1 MKAIIIDDETHV
13 REGLLL
19 LAEWKRFGIQKVFEA
34 KDGEEAQNLIIQNQ
48 PEIIFTDMNMPNFDG
63 IKLLKWLSK
72 NEIKSKIIV
81 ISGYDDFHYMRNA
94 ITYGSY
100 DYLLKPIDPGLLNE
114 TLERAVSDWK
124 KEALQRESTN
134 ETNRV
139 INEVKPLYWDYLFS
153 NIIANQVVSD
163 ETVQKIKK
171 EFGVLVNKVECTIS
185 LIFIS
190 SKIIEKFDNDK
201 DLAFFTLLNISNEIV
216 RSKQSGFCFRNINK
230 ENEIVVLL
238 WNSKNEIE
246 ILKKIQTEIYKFS
259 GINALF
265 VVGKP
270 LSLIKEAYHSARKT
284 LLKHNMMEC
293 SKRNNIVC
301 YEDIT
306 TGPNLHLFDFAEDI
320 KWAVQSSSTEQMEEI
335 MQKIFYALESKH
347 VLSYEQVSVW
357 EEQFEILRKNW
368 LKEYNT
374 NEDVAF
380 YKGTNYWD
388 DKGRFSFNKFKEE
401 KRKEF
406 YELIHLLNDVRYK
419 KETNSIQEI
428 EAYLRK
434 NYEKDITLQEI
445 AERFFLSREYISR
458 KFKQEYHETLT
469 NYLTKIRI
477 EKAKELLENPH
488 LKVYEISY
496 KVGYPNEKYFSK
508 VFKKL
513 VGVTPNVYRI
523 HVMSK

>member
-19 LAEWKRFGIQKVFEA
+19 LAEWKRFGIQEVFEA
-34 KDGEEAQNLIIQNQ
+34 KDGEEARNMIIKHQ
-48 PEIIFTDMNMPNFDG
+48 PEIIFTDMNMPKLDG
-63 IKLLKWLSK
+63 IELLKWLSK
-72 NEIKSKIIV
+72 NEMTSKIIV

-100 DYLLKPIDPGLLNE
+100 DYLLKPIDPSLLNE

-124 KEALQRESTN
+124 KEALKRESTI

-139 INEVKPLYWDYLFS
+139 INEVKPLYWDHIFS
-153 NIIANQVVSD
+153 NVVSNQAISS
-163 ETVQKIKK
+163 ETVQKINK
-171 EFGVLVNKVECTIS
+171 EFGINLNEVECTIS
-185 LIFIS
+185 LVFIS
-190 SKIIEKFDNDK
+190 PKIIEKFNGDK
-201 DLAFFTLLNISNEIV
+201 NLAFFTLLNICNEIV
-216 RSKQSGFCFRNINK
+216 RSKQNGFCFRNVNK

-238 WNSKNEIE
+238 WNNKNEIE

-259 GINALF
+259 CINALF
-265 VVGKP
+265 SVGKP
-270 LSLIKEAYHSARKT
+270 LSPIKDAYHSARKT
-284 LLKHNMMEC
+284 LLKHNMIEY

-301 YEDIT
+301 YQDIT
-306 TGPNLHLFDFAEDI
+306 SGPNLHLFDFAEDI
-320 KWAVQSSSTEQMEEI
+320 KWAIQSSSIEQMEEI
-335 MQKIFYALESKH
+335 IQKIFHTLESKH

-374 NEDVAF
+374 NEDVTF

-388 DKGRFSFNKFKEE
+388 EKGLFSFDKFKEE

-419 KETNSIQEI
+419 KETSSIQEI
-428 EAYLRK
+428 EAFLRK

-496 KVGYPNEKYFSK
+496 KVGYQNEKYFSK

-513 VGVTPNVYRI
+513 VGFTPNEYRV

>member
-19 LAEWKRFGIQKVFEA
+19 LAEWKRFGIQEVFEA
-34 KDGEEAQNLIIQNQ
+34 KDGEDAKNLIIKHQ
-48 PEIIFTDMNMPNFDG
+48 PEIIFTDMNMPRFDG
-63 IKLLKWLSK
+63 IELLKWLNK
-72 NEIKSKIIV
+72 NEITSKIIV

-100 DYLLKPIDPGLLNE
+100 DYLLKPIDPSLLNE
-114 TLERAVSDWK
+114 TLERAVLDWK
-124 KEALQRESTN
+124 REALKRESTI
-134 ETNRV
+134 ETTRV
-139 INEVKPLYWDYLFS
+139 INEVKPLYWDHIFS
-153 NIIANQVVSD
+153 NVVSNQAISS
-163 ETVQKIKK
+163 ETVQKINK
-171 EFGVLVNKVECTIS
+171 EFGVDLNDLECTIS

-190 SKIIEKFDNDK
+190 PNIIEKFDGDK
-201 DLAFFTLLNISNEIV
+201 NLAFFTLLNISNEIV
-216 RSKQSGFCFRNINK
+216 RSKQRGFCFRNVNE

-246 ILKKIQTEIYKFS
+246 ILKKIQMEIYKFS
-259 GINALF
+259 SINVLF
-265 VVGKP
+265 SVGKP
-270 LSLIKEAYHSARKT
+270 LSSIKEAYNSARKT
-284 LLKHNMMEC
+284 LFKHNMIEC
-293 SKRNNIVC
+293 PKSGNIVC
-301 YEDIT
+301 YQDIT
-306 TGPNLHLFDFAEDI
+306 SGPLLHLFDFAEDI
-320 KWAVQSSSTEQMEEI
+320 KWAIQSSNIEQMEEI
-335 MQKIFYALESKH
+335 IQKIFYILESKH
-347 VLSYEQVSVW
+347 VLSYEQVRVW

-374 NEDVAF
+374 NEDVTF

-388 DKGRFSFNKFKEE
+388 EKGLFSFDKFKAE

-406 YELIHLLNDVRYK
+406 YELIHQLNDVRYK
-419 KETNSIQEI
+419 KETSSIQEI
-428 EAYLRK
+428 EAFLRK

-488 LKVYEISY
+488 LKVYEVSY
-496 KVGYPNEKYFSK
+496 KVGYQNEKYFSK

-513 VGVTPNVYRI
+513 VGLTPNEYRV

>member
-19 LAEWKRFGIQKVFEA
+19 LAEWKRFGIQEVFEA
-34 KDGEEAQNLIIQNQ
+34 KDGEEAQNLIIKHQ
-48 PEIIFTDMNMPNFDG
+48 PEIIFTDMNMPKFDG
-63 IKLLKWLSK
+63 IELLKWLRK
-72 NEIKSKIIV
+72 NEITSKIIV

-100 DYLLKPIDPGLLNE
+100 DYLLKPIDPSLLNE

-124 KEALQRESTN
+124 KEAFKRESTI
-134 ETNRV
+134 ETTRV
-139 INEVKPLYWDYLFS
+139 INEVKPLYWDHIFS
-153 NIIANQVVSD
+153 NVVSNQAISS
-163 ETVQKIKK
+163 ETVLKINK
-171 EFGVLVNKVECTIS
+171 EFGVNINEADCTIS

-190 SKIIEKFDNDK
+190 PKIIEKFDGDK
-201 DLAFFTLLNISNEIV
+201 NLAFFTLLNICNEIV
-216 RSKQSGFCFRNINK
+216 HSKKSGFCFRNVNE
-230 ENEIVVLL
+230 ENELVVLL

-246 ILKKIQTEIYKFS
+246 TLKKMQTEIYKFS
-259 GINALF
+259 SIKALF
-265 VVGKP
+265 SVGKP
-270 LSLIKEAYHSARKT
+270 LSSIKEAYKSARKT
-284 LLKHNMMEC
+284 LFKHNMIEC
-293 SKRNNIVC
+293 PKKNNIV
-301 YEDIT
+301 YYQDIT
-306 TGPNLHLFDFAEDI
+306 SGPFLHLFDFAEDI
-320 KWAVQSSSTEQMEEI
+320 KWAIQSCSIEQMEEI
-335 MQKIFYALESKH
+335 IQKIFYILESKH
-347 VLSYEQVSVW
+347 VLSYEQVRLW
-357 EEQFEILRKNW
+357 EGQFEILRKNW

-374 NEDVAF
+374 NEDVTF

-388 DKGRFSFNKFKEE
+388 GKGLFSFEKFKEE

-419 KETNSIQEI
+419 KETSSIQEI
-428 EAYLRK
+428 EAFLRK

-496 KVGYPNEKYFSK
+496 KVGYQNEKYFSK

-513 VGVTPNVYRI
+513 VGLTPNEYRVQ
-523 HVMSK
+523 VMSK